1 MQKPVML
8 LILDGWGYREHTT
21 NDNAIEQGH
30 TPNWHSLLKSCP
42 HCFIETSGYDVGLPD
57 GQMGNSEVGHTNL
70 GAGRVVMQDLPKID
84 LAIKDGSLE
93 KNPTL
98 VEMINKLKET
108 KGVCHLMGLM
118 SPGGVHSHQK
128 HIEAI
133 CEILHKNNIPVQVH
147 AFLDGR
153 DTPPQS
159 AKDFLADFEQNIKN
173 LNDVK
178 VATISGRFYAMD
190 RDKRWDRVE
199 KAYNNIVL
207 ADGQRFASSQEAIV
221 ASYNN
226 GVTDEFVVPAVIGD
240 YQGAKDGD
248 AVLMINFRAD
258 RAREILYALGD
269 KEFSGFERKKIIN
282 FVELVGMVEY
292 SVDHNRFMKT
302 IFAPE
307 TLKNIFGEV
316 IANHGLTQ
324 LRIAETEKYAHVT
337 FFFNGGEE
345 KEFNGEDRIL
355 INSPKVATYDLKPEM
370 SVYEVTEALTDAIEK
385 KKYDVIICNF
395 ANGDMVGHTGIM
407 EAALKAV
414 AAVDDCLGKVMK
426 AIKDVNGVLF
436 VTADHGNVEKMVDEK
451 TGEPYTAHTVGKVQA
466 VLYNAE
472 PQDYEDLKSELRTL
486 FGEVEKVK
494 GLDSTYEFNSGAENS
509 RIVCNRI
516 LDRLEN
522 KLAITF
528 RVKNLD
534 GNDWANGETEL
545 GRMARLNKHMS

>member
-8 LILDGWGYREHTT
+8 LILDGWGYRNTIT
-21 NDNAIEQGH
+21 ADNAIEQGH
-30 TPNWHSLLKSCP
+30 TPNWHSLLMTCP
-42 HCFIETSGYDVGLPD
+42 HCFVETSGYDVGLPE

-93 KNPTL
+93 INPVL
-98 VEMINKLKET
+98 CELIAKLKET
-108 KGVCHLMGLM
+108 KGACHLMGLM
-118 SPGGVHSHQK
+118 SPGGVHSHQR
-128 HIEAI
+128 HIEAV
-133 CEILHKNNIPVQVH
+133 CAILQKNGISTNVH

-159 AKDFLADFEQNIKN
+159 AKGFLADFENNIK
-173 LNDVK
+173 DMPEVK

-207 ADGQRFASSQEAIV
+207 ADGKRFATTDEAIT
-221 ASYNN
+221 ASYDE
-226 GVTDEFVVPAVIGD
+226 GVTDEFVIPAVIGD
-240 YQGAKDGD
+240 YSGAKDGD

-269 KEFSGFERKKIIN
+269 KEFNGFERKKIVN
-282 FVELVGMVEY
+282 FAELVGMVEY

-307 TLKNIFGEV
+307 SLKNIFGEV
-316 IANHGLTQ
+316 VANHGLTQ

-345 KEFNGEDRIL
+345 KEFKGEDRIL

-370 SVYEVTEALTDAIEK
+370 SVYEVTNALTDVIEK

-407 EAALKAV
+407 DAALKAV

-426 AIKDVNGVLF
+426 AIKDVDGVLL

-472 PQDYEDLKSELRTL
+472 PP
-486 FGEVEKVK
+486 VK
-494 GLDSTYEFNSGAENS
+494 GLEDGRLADISPTL
-509 RIVCNRI
+509 
-516 LDRLEN
+516 LDLMQIE
-522 KLAITF
+522 KPVEMTGHSLI
-528 RVKNLD
+528 K
-534 GNDWANGETEL
+534 
-545 GRMARLNKHMS
+545 K

>member
-8 LILDGWGYREHTT
+8 LILDGWGYRNTIT
-21 NDNAIEQGH
+21 ADNAIEQGH
-30 TPNWHSLLKSCP
+30 TPNWHSLLKTCP
-42 HCFIETSGYDVGLPD
+42 HCFVETSGYDVGLPE

-93 KNPTL
+93 KNPVL
-98 VEMINKLKET
+98 CELIAKLKET
-108 KGVCHLMGLM
+108 KGACHLMGLM
-118 SPGGVHSHQK
+118 SPGGVHSHQR
-128 HIEAI
+128 HIEAVCAI
-133 CEILHKNNIPVQVH
+133 MQKNGIPTNVH

-159 AKDFLADFEQNIKN
+159 AKGFLADFENNIK
-173 LNDVK
+173 DMPKVK

-207 ADGQRFASSQEAIV
+207 ADGKRFATTDEAITT
-221 ASYNN
+221 SYDE
-226 GVTDEFVVPAVIGD
+226 GVTDEFVIPAVIGD
-240 YQGAKDGD
+240 YSGAKDGD

-269 KEFSGFERKKIIN
+269 KEFNGFERKKIVN
-282 FVELVGMVEY
+282 FAELVGMVEY

-307 TLKNIFGEV
+307 SLKNIFGEV
-316 IANHGLTQ
+316 VANHGLTQ

-345 KEFNGEDRIL
+345 KEFKGEDRIL

-370 SVYEVTEALTDAIEK
+370 SVYEVTSALTDVIEK

-407 EAALKAV
+407 DAALKAV

-426 AIKDVNGVLF
+426 AIKDVDGVLL

-472 PQDYEDLKSELRTL
+472 PP
-486 FGEVEKVK
+486 VK
-494 GLDSTYEFNSGAENS
+494 GLEDGRLADISPTL
-509 RIVCNRI
+509 
-516 LDRLEN
+516 LDLMQIE
-522 KLAITF
+522 KPVEMTGHSLI
-528 RVKNLD
+528 K
-534 GNDWANGETEL
+534 
-545 GRMARLNKHMS
+545 K

>member
-8 LILDGWGYREHTT
+8 LILDGWGYRNTIT
-21 NDNAIEQGH
+21 ADNAIEQGH
-30 TPNWHSLLKSCP
+30 TPNWHSLLKTCP
-42 HCFIETSGYDVGLPD
+42 HCFVETSGYDVGLPE

-93 KNPTL
+93 KNPVL
-98 VEMINKLKET
+98 CELIAKLKET
-108 KGVCHLMGLM
+108 KGACHLMGLM
-118 SPGGVHSHQK
+118 SPGGVHSHQR
-128 HIEAI
+128 HIEAV
-133 CEILHKNNIPVQVH
+133 CAILQKNGIPTNVH

-159 AKDFLADFEQNIKN
+159 AKGFLADFENNIK
-173 LNDVK
+173 DMPEVK

-207 ADGQRFASSQEAIV
+207 ADGKRFVTANEAIT
-221 ASYNN
+221 ASYDE
-226 GVTDEFVVPAVIGD
+226 GVTDEFVIPAVIGD
-240 YQGAKDGD
+240 YSGAKDGD

-269 KEFSGFERKKIIN
+269 KEFNGFERKKIVN
-282 FVELVGMVEY
+282 FAELVGMVEY

-307 TLKNIFGEV
+307 SLKNIFGEV
-316 IANHGLTQ
+316 VANHGLTQ

-345 KEFNGEDRIL
+345 KEFKGEDRIL

-370 SVYEVTEALTDAIEK
+370 SVYEVTNALTDVIEK

-407 EAALKAV
+407 DAALKAV

-426 AIKDVNGVLF
+426 AIKDVDGVLL

-472 PQDYEDLKSELRTL
+472 PP
-486 FGEVEKVK
+486 VK
-494 GLDSTYEFNSGAENS
+494 GLEDGRLADISPTL
-509 RIVCNRI
+509 
-516 LDRLEN
+516 LDLMHIE
-522 KLAITF
+522 KPVEMTGHSLI
-528 RVKNLD
+528 K
-534 GNDWANGETEL
+534 
-545 GRMARLNKHMS
+545 K